1 MCAAVTLLSP
11 ASSPVAQVASQA
23 PAPVTPNF
31 ELASRWTSAKVGKLV
46 FDTSVAPHWLQSGD
60 RFWYSYQT
68 RDGRRF
74 FMVDPLKKA
83 KAPLFDHAKMA
94 AALTSITRQPYD
106 AQHLPFSNIK
116 FKNDNVFEFDVSV
129 PRDADIVT
137 TKKKITTTPPA
148 QGGGDDPAA
157 SADSQVASA
166 FRRKEDAVDDDDPQQ
181 QQQGQRG
188 AGPGA
193 QRQPP
198 RNRTLRFE
206 YDLTTATVRLD
217 EDYVAPPAR
226 PRWATLSPDGQT
238 VLFARNDNLYAM
250 DAANYAKAQKTP
262 ADASIVEKKL
272 TTDGEENYSYAR
284 AIRGGQD
291 DQQQQQQDQREQ
303 QDEQQQQQQDT
314 GITQD
319 KNARVP
325 AVNVVWSPD
334 SKRFALVRRDER
346 KVKDLWVINALS
358 SPRP

>member
-1 MCAAVTLLSP
+1 MSVFLTRRWRGITLASGILVVLLSAVVP
-11 ASSPVAQVASQA
+11 GPTAQSASAG

-31 ELASRWTSAKVGKLV
+31 DLGAQWTSAKVSKLV
-46 FDTSVAPHWLQSGD
+46 FDTSVTPHWLQAGD

-74 FMVDPLKKA
+74 FLVDPLKKS

-94 AALTSITRQPYD
+94 AQLTSITRQPYD

-116 FKNDNVFEFDVSV
+116 FKNDAVFEFDVSV

-137 TKKKITTTPPA
+137 TKKKITTSPPA
-148 QGGGDDPAA
+148 QGGDEADDEDSADDP
-157 SADSQVASA
+157 
-166 FRRKEDAVDDDDPQQ
+166 

-193 QRQPP
+193 GGRGQV

-206 YDLTTATVRLD
+206 YDLATQKATLD

-226 PRWATLSPDGQT
+226 PRWASLSPDEQT
-238 VLFARNDNLYAM
+238 VVFARNHNLYVM
-250 DAANYAKAQKTP
+250 DAANFAKARKTP
-262 ADASIVEKKL
+262 NDASIVETKL
-272 TTDGEENYSYAR
+272 TTDGEEFYSYAR
-284 AIRGGQD
+284 TIRAGQD
-291 DQQQQQQDQREQ
+291 DQQQQQEQ
-303 QDEQQQQQQDT
+303 QDQQDQQDQQQDQGNT
-314 GITQD
+314 TD

-334 SKRFALVRRDER
+334 
-346 KVKDLWVINALS
+346 
-358 SPRP
+358 